1 MRHLLEYRRRMKSRG
16 PVAMVAMAVF
26 FALTAAA
33 QINGVPASVTSY
45 GFGGHVVPNAPRPS
59 VTSLGP
65 NGFGFSPVPQN
76 FNQPHFTVAPGQPF
90 HGHNGHHH
98 NHTYPYAS
106 FYYPYYPVI
115 DPYMYSGPMDAGPNG
130 DQAESDDQY
139 QGGPT
144 IFDRRGPGGPAP
156 NNYYPSRPPAA
167 PTQSAEGPATSV
179 PAIEAAPEEPEPSTI
194 LVFKDG
200 HKLEVENY
208 AIVGTNLFDL
218 SAGHRQ
224 KIPIADLDVEAT
236 QKANEDQGIEFKLPS
251 QPSGS

>member
-1 MRHLLEYRRRMKSRG
+1 MRHLLEYCRRMKSRG
-16 PVAMVAMAVF
+16 PVAMVAFAVF
-26 FALTAAA
+26 FALTASA

-45 GFGGHVVPNAPRPS
+45 GFGGHVVPNAPRAS

-65 NGFGFSPVPQN
+65 NGFGVSPVPQH
-76 FNQPHFTVAPGQPF
+76 FGQPRFTVAPGQPI
-90 HGHNGHHH
+90 HGHDGHHH
-98 NHTYPYAS
+98 NHTYPYAG

-156 NNYYPSRPPAA
+156 NNYYPSQPPAA
-167 PTQSAEGPATSV
+167 LNPSAEAPATSA
-179 PAIEAAPEEPEPSTI
+179 PAGEGAPEQPEPSTI

-224 KIPIADLDVEAT
+224 KIPIADLDVTAT